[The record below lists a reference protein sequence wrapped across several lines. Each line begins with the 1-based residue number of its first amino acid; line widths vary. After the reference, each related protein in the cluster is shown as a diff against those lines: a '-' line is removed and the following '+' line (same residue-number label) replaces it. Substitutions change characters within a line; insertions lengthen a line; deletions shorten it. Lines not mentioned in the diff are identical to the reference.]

1 MTHDLMTTLRSELA
15 ALEYKRDRL
24 MSELQEMKSTVRSR
38 DQRVVE
44 LQVEADQLREQAARQ
59 NAVISSLKKRIQEL
73 EERER
78 NLYAS
83 QGRNEITIQGLQRD
97 VKYHEEK
104 VREYDKKMRQ
114 LELNISEEIQ
124 LKERAR
130 LNLQDFVRRLA
141 HALNVEYCE
150 TVHHSPEMVIHK
162 AEELVQEVNR
172 LRTKSTNVETQ
183 LTGVEVDFRTCRDAL
198 DRSITEKE
206 QLQRQVSVQLVD
218 IDRLRQEKECLEM
231 QYRIAEKDMND
242 LRDKLVNANR
252 SLTSATGNISNQ
264 EALIC
269 QLREDLKVREEKTQ
283 RVQNEFRHLL
293 ESVAILISTP
303 SRFVE
308 SHENAIKDRIREILA
323 DNKDQ
328 LLKIQ
333 SLREKV
339 NTATESTNRQSELVE
354 STMMKVRSLEEER
367 AAQEAKI
374 HKLESELTSSDLSRE
389 SLRRDK
395 QTFMTFLD
403 RLGKAMQ
410 MDEISQE
417 IGLDLQTESLLVR
430 AEQLARLETDKLVDK
445 LHFFLC
451 RCHVA
456 NIFSFVLC
464 FFIVQIVCT
473 SVVYQLQRRVR
484 TLREQLQR
492 RDLHLDLLRRKLSL
506 QEDSVR
512 MKSLLQSERDE
523 ANIRAKKLGKQV
535 DRLQIQLSDEK
546 SRNRELSAQ
555 LTEAADYKK
564 ASLNRFFA
572 RERCEVAYVGKTK
585 FPNKFSSQTARE
597 SLHNLQP
604 SSRYFNSFFDIFCE
618 QIAALERSRKIEEL
632 QKRLVESE
640 MLRTRYNRKLTMA
653 KEQMR
658 TAAETADQERSI
670 NDHSLQLLRDEMAQV
685 KQNLS
690 EVTRRESQ
698 KSSHYFS
705 VIYKYFVANLKHFD
719 LLLKRQA
726 PLAKLISIIPRR
738 TVDARMNR
746 AIVRVPISYKHDS
759 IRKLVISCLSF
770 RASASPWRSY
780 CQSQSARPITRS
792 FRDYRKWSRLIE
804 TLRCSPVD
812 TTSLWKRVLRDA
824 PGNNQIRANI
834 IVFSII

>member
-1 MTHDLMTTLRSELA
+1 MASDGDAETREAREAREAQEEDLRIFETLCISSPRKVDPDDAMTHDLTTTLRSELA

-24 MSELQEMKSTVRSR
+24 MSELQEMKSAVRSR

-59 NAVISSLKKRIQEL
+59 NSVVSSLKKRIQNPITISQEL

-104 VREYDKKMRQ
+104 VREYDKKIRQ
-114 LELNISEEIQ
+114 LEHNISEEIQ

-150 TVHHSPEMVIHK
+150 TAHHSSEMVIHK

-198 DRSITEKE
+198 DRLSTEKE

-231 QYRIAEKDMND
+231 QYRVAEKDMND

-269 QLREDLKVREEKTQ
+269 QLREDLKAREEKTQ

-328 LLKIQ
+328 SLKIQ

-367 AAQEAKI
+367 AALEAKI

-445 LHFFLC
+445 
-451 RCHVA
+451 
-456 NIFSFVLC
+456 
-464 FFIVQIVCT
+464 T

-523 ANIRAKKLGKQV
+523 ANIRAKKLAKQV
-535 DRLQIQLSDEK
+535 ERLQVQLSDEK

-555 LTEAADYKK
+555 LTEAADYK
-564 ASLNRFFA
+564 
-572 RERCEVAYVGKTK
+572 
-585 FPNKFSSQTARE
+585 
-597 SLHNLQP
+597 
-604 SSRYFNSFFDIFCE
+604 
-618 QIAALERSRKIEEL
+618 IAALERSRKIEEL

-653 KEQMR
+653 KEQIR
-658 TAAETADQERSI
+658 TAVETADQERSI
-670 NDHSLQLLRDEMAQV
+670 NDHSLQLLRDELAQV

-698 KSSHYFS
+698 LSSFRVS
-705 VIYKYFVANLKHFD
+705 V
-719 LLLKRQA
+719 
-726 PLAKLISIIPRR
+726 AKLLQESMCTPDYEIIARLQKMVAAHRDFTMLSRRYDEPLETSPSRCTSIHPVHPPRSPGSR
-738 TVDARMNR
+738 CTRYEDSGFADPPDLHDIDDDYNKRP
-746 AIVRVPISYKHDS
+746 VRS
-759 IRKLVISCLSF
+759 
-770 RASASPWRSY
+770 
-780 CQSQSARPITRS
+780 
-792 FRDYRKWSRLIE
+792 
-804 TLRCSPVD
+804 
-812 TTSLWKRVLRDA
+812 SLL
-824 PGNNQIRANI
+824 P
-834 IVFSII
+834 